1 MTISFVLKLSINS
14 STGPPGP
21 FLLHFPPMLTQ
32 AFASTV
38 LVDLQGKHWQPSS
51 FPTFII
57 TACCPLSE
65 PLDEAANLALHR
77 SLQKRLQK
85 LPGVSMEEII
95 GQSPDGSWK
104 EPKPKNIIALTVR
117 SRKCA
122 VLKAGGIRIIICED
136 ESGPSHRHK
145 DPDRKHTV

>member
-1 MTISFVLKLSINS
+1 
-14 STGPPGP
+14 
-21 FLLHFPPMLTQ
+21 MLTQ

-85 LPGVSMEEII
+85 LPGVSMEEVV
-95 GQSPDGSWK
+95 GRSPDGSWQ
-104 EPKPKNIIALTVR
+104 ELSWAVVGISEQQAIDLGMLYYQWAIFRFDADERTIID
-117 SRKCA
+117 CW
-122 VLKAGGIRIIICED
+122 KA
-136 ESGPSHRHK
+136 
-145 DPDRKHTV
+145 